1 MDGRTVLGPSLDINE
16 TFGLFLGISRVSNV
30 IHNRSHKQI
39 KRHDKVNLIRLL
51 VKLRLVHANQELDD
65 LLIRL
70 VNMHS
75 ITEIGLLQPNLQNSI
90 NYFLKVLLGDGS

>member
-1 MDGRTVLGPSLDINE
+1 MLGPSLNIHE
-16 TFGLFLGISRVSNV
+16 TFGLFLGICRVSDV

-75 ITEIGLLQPNLQNSI
+75 ITEIGLLQPNLQNSV